1 LDVEFHPAGIDHLIL
16 EPDAGIHVF
25 RLIQEGLNNIWNHAG
40 ASRAIIKLV
49 RAFPN
54 IILRIED
61 NGKGFDEKRRMVQV
75 MEEKRMGLQ
84 NMEER
89 ARLLHGQMKVQSR
102 PKVGTIISI
111 KFPYEENRYGTKK
124 DHINP

>member
-1 LDVEFHPAGIDHLIL
+1 M
-16 EPDAGIHVF
+16 
-25 RLIQEGLNNIWNHAG
+25 QEGLNNIWNHAH

-49 RAFPN
+49 KAFPN

-61 NGKGFDEKRRMVQV
+61 NGKGFDVKKRMFQV
-75 MEEKRMGLQ
+75 MEEKRMGLR

-89 ARLLHGQMKVQSR
+89 ARLLHGRMKIQSR
-102 PKVGTIISI
+102 PKIGTKISI
-111 KFPYEENRYGTKK
+111 KFPYSENTDGSKK